1 MLPLSAEAIQ
11 HLDRIA
17 RASEAPT
24 QQIVSENQHKT
35 GEKAQTAQEFVQ
47 DQLAEGR
54 GSLIAQEGTNQ
65 KAFNYLRDKECRIPR
80 GKGIIETVNDC
91 VPIKG
96 GFIYAKTNEDT
107 STIDFVVILNGKTF
121 TDARLVNGRPNSQ
134 SNIDLVN
141 TVIGNIARMGDFK
154 SV

>member
-1 MLPLSAEAIQ
+1 MFGLSAEAIQ
-11 HLDRIA
+11 HLETIA
-17 RASEAPT
+17 RAPEAST
-24 QQIVSENQHKT
+24 QQIVSENQPKT
-35 GEKAQTAQEFVQ
+35 GEGTQTAHEFVQ
-47 DQLAEGR
+47 RQLVSNRTE
-54 GSLIAQEGTNQ
+54 LAQEGSNQ